1 MAKHL
6 DIRLDAIVVSKS
18 NEMFRDEND
27 LTQDALK
34 ELTDSIREHGVIQ
47 PILVRPL
54 ADGKKYE
61 LVCGERR
68 YRASGYAALST
79 VPATVRELTNEE
91 AFALQVTEN
100 LQRKDVHPLREAHA
114 YKYLFDKDKA
124 NTISE
129 LALKFGKTEHY
140 IQTRLKLNDL
150 IADAKKDFFEGI
162 MTIGHALLLARLTP
176 DDQKKA
182 IERCT
187 QWLQREGK
195 KVRFYNTVSNLE
207 EFINAAVICN
217 LGTAAFPK
225 DDTNLIPKAGPCST
239 CPKRSGANQLFADV
253 KEKDRCFDRKCF
265 MAKRLQFMISQLEVM
280 IDKEPDLVFL
290 QSRRGD
296 KVDPRIDKILKEN
309 KIKLLTESDF
319 NTWNNSHAKMK
330 GIYVNGDEVGHR
342 ATVYSNTA
350 SKKAKSQTP
359 EKVDAKEAIAR
370 INERLERAKE
380 LDKEKIYT
388 RTIELAK
395 ESKTFNQIEI
405 DRHNYGFAEKGM
417 IAKIIYDAAGYTT
430 RQEIDSKFGLNKIK
444 RDSELATYFKQMSPH
459 QLSFMVRQIAITN
472 YSASTMHDSTA
483 GFLLADI
490 AREFDVPVT
499 DIWNEQEQA
508 AIKRK
513 QNADKRKRELQ
524 ASIAKT
530 PAKKVTKAKKG
541 LSSLLK

>member
-114 YKYLFDKDKA
+114 YKYLYDKDKA

-182 IERCT
+182 IDRCT
-187 QWLQREGK
+187 DWLQREGK
-195 KVRFYNTVSNLE
+195 KVRFYDTVSNLE
-207 EFINAAVICN
+207 EFINDDVICN

-225 DDTNLIPKAGPCST
+225 DDANLIPKAGPCST
-239 CPKRSGANQLFADV
+239 CPKRSGANQLFADI
-253 KEKDRCFDRKCF
+253 KDKDRCFDRKCF
-265 MAKRLQFMISQLEVM
+265 MAKRLQFMISQLEVL
-280 IDKEPDLVFL
+280 IEKEPDLVFL

-296 KVDPRIDKILKEN
+296 KVDPRIDKILKSN
-309 KIKLLTESDF
+309 KIKLLTENDF
-319 NTWNNSHAKMK
+319 NTWNTSNAKMK

-359 EKVDAKEAIAR
+359 DKVDAKEAIAR

-380 LDKEKIYT
+380 LDQEKIYT
-388 RTIELAK
+388 RIIELAK
-395 ESKTFNQIEI
+395 ESKAFNQIEI
-405 DRHNYGFAEKGM
+405 DRHNYGFSEKGM
-417 IAKIIYDAAGYTT
+417 IAKIIYDAASFTT
-430 RQEIDSKFGLNKIK
+430 RQQLDSKLGFNKLK
-444 RDSELATYFKQMSPH
+444 RDNERAIYFRQMNHH
-459 QLSFMVRQIAITN
+459 QLSFMVRQIAIAN

-483 GFLLADI
+483 GFLLTDI
-490 AREFDVPVT
+490 AREFDVPIS
-499 DIWNEQEQA
+499 DIEKEQEQA

-524 ASIAKT
+524 GSIAKT